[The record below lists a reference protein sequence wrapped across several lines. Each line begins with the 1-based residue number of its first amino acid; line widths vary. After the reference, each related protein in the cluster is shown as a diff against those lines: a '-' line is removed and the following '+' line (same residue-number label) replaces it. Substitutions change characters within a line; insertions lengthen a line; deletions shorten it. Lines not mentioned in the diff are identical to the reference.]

1 MKKQLYFVIFAIS
14 SLICT
19 ALEPFSTSAIFG
31 SVVVAGG
38 VYKFW
43 DESVK
48 CQFTECCSSPHW
60 VIHNVTRFQDYFD
73 TFVFGQHLVRDIVSK
88 ALKTHMKKAQPKKA
102 LVLSFHGWTGTGKN
116 FVASFVA
123 QSLFRKGLKSDFA
136 RVFISTVHFP
146 NPQKVDIYKIE
157 LQNTIMNTV
166 KACSQALFVFDE
178 IDKMPEGLI
187 DAVKPFIDYHDEV
200 QGIDFRRSIFLFL
213 SNTGGEEINK
223 IAINAYFE
231 GRLRESI
238 TYTECELLIKNGA
251 FNEIGGLH
259 RSSVIDKHLVDWYV
273 PFLPLERKHVASC
286 VVAEAHQRNSTIV
299 LKKDEIDVILNEL
312 IYFPK
317 DVQVYSAT
325 GCKTVSPKVDILL
338 HDILEEEYT

>member
-1 MKKQLYFVIFAIS
+1 MKKQLLFLIFIS
-14 SLICT
+14 LYHFCLT
-19 ALEPFSTSAIFG
+19 LEPFSTSAIVS

-43 DESVK
+43 DDTVK
-48 CQFTECCSSPHW
+48 CQFTECCASPHW
-60 VIHNVTRFQDYFD
+60 VIHNVTRFQEYFD

-88 ALKTHMKKAQPKKA
+88 ALKTHLKKAQPKKA

-116 FVASFVA
+116 FVASFIA
-123 QSLFRKGLKSDFA
+123 QSLFRKGLKSDYA
-136 RVFISTVHFP
+136 KVFISAVNFP

-157 LQNTIMNTV
+157 LQNTIINTV
-166 KACSQALFVFDE
+166 KECSQALFVFDE

-187 DAVKPFIDYHDEV
+187 DAVKPFIDYHDNV

-213 SNTGGEEINK
+213 SNTGGNEINK
-223 IAINAYFE
+223 IAVDAYFE
-231 GRLRESI
+231 GRQRESI
-238 TYTECELLIKNGA
+238 TYSECETLIKNGA

-259 RSSVIDKHLVDWYV
+259 RSSVIDKHLVDFYV

-286 VVAEAHQRNSTIV
+286 VVAQAHERNATIV
-299 LKKDEIDVILNEL
+299 LKKDEIDTILDEL

-317 DVQVYSAT
+317 DFQVYSAT